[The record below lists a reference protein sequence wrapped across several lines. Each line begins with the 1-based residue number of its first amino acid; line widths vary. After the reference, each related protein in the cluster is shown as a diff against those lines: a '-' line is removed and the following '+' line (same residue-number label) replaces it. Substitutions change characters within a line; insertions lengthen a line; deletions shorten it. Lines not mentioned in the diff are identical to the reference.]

1 MLIKEIFKEVITRYF
16 RMGAGQF
23 LRDFRRDYHLK
34 KSLAH
39 RKSLMVRK
47 EKARRREMKVKL
59 VHISHDK
66 SPRKKVSHT
75 KLLALVDELKVD
87 GLVSLYRI
95 KKSLKFYATPML
107 ADSYLSGTRDN

>member
-1 MLIKEIFKEVITRYF
+1 
-16 RMGAGQF
+16 
-23 LRDFRRDYHLK
+23 
-34 KSLAH
+34 
-39 RKSLMVRK
+39 
-47 EKARRREMKVKL
+47 MKVKL

-75 KLLALVDELKVD
+75 KLLALVDELKVA
-87 GLVSLYRI
+87 GLVFLYR